1 MDNQEAKIEALLHA
15 FIDNRLDRRMRD
27 RVKKYL
33 RKNPGQYQEVNAFNS
48 LDSQIKRLFNSAHN
62 DLALESFTEFVQN
75 HGEENKPSVGKKP
88 KKVRHH
94 SSAPQI
100 AIYASVIMMAL
111 SAGYLSSEFFP
122 GESSEVVVQKPSF
135 GLRQLAV
142 EAHLLYS
149 SEKSHAVEVDAKAGA
164 KLVDWLS
171 EKLGVEVGPAN
182 LDEFGYKLLGGR
194 LLPSL
199 GAHAALYLY
208 AGGNN
213 KTLSLYMRPSVGID
227 STIEL
232 RCAQESSQKLSICSW
247 RGEKLI
253 YIIIGKIPIG
263 EHISISQEAVN
274 QLVQ

>member
-1 MDNQEAKIEALLHA
+1 VDNQEAKIEALLHA
-15 FIDNRLDRRMRD
+15 FIDNRLDSRMRD

-48 LDSQIKRLFNSAHN
+48 LDSQLRRLFNSVHN
-62 DLALESFTEFVQN
+62 DLALESFAEVVQN
-75 HGEENKPSVGKKP
+75 YGGEIQPSAEKKP

-94 SSAPQI
+94 STAPQL
-100 AIYASVIMMAL
+100 AIYASVIMVAL

-122 GESSEVVVQKPSF
+122 TDAKEVVVQQPSF

-149 SEKSHAVEVDAKAGA
+149 GEKAHAVEVNAKEGA
-164 KLVDWLS
+164 KLVKWLS
-171 EKLGVEVGPAN
+171 SKIGVEVAPAK
-182 LDEFGYKLLGGR
+182 LDEYGFKLLGGR

-199 GAHAALYLY
+199 GLQAAFYLY
-208 AGGNN
+208 SGEKD
-213 KTLSLYMRPSVGID
+213 KTISLYMRPSVGID
-227 STIEL
+227 STVEL

-247 RGEKLI
+247 RGEKLV
-253 YIIIGKIPIG
+253 YIVIGKIPIG

-274 QLVQ
+274 QLIQ